1 LHVRESCEC
10 DSPQLVWVAWGA
22 ELSYASPR
30 ADTNGDSTAA
40 EQTRSTSEQQVRTE
54 QHARLVVS
62 VRRLRGLQVHDADG
76 ARIGTIREVLFAA
89 DGRASAVVVSA
100 GSFLGM
106 GSTHHQLAW
115 DALDFL
121 SAPGRIKTSTD
132 AAELRALPSGAWRAA
147 RYKQQVR
154 ASKILLAKVVLE
166 DDAHYG
172 TIRDVVFGLDGQFNG
187 LVIVPWP
194 KLGDRRGDREP
205 HVYRQRF
212 TLRSDGRIA
221 LPYTRR
227 LVRSSGSETAIRC
240 DGR

>member
-1 LHVRESCEC
+1 MRLTAAGKA
-10 DSPQLVWVAWGA
+10 LFMATWVAWGA

-40 EQTRSTSEQQVRTE
+40 EQTRSTSEPQVRTE

-100 GSFLGM
+100 GGFLGM

-172 TIRDVVFGLDGQFNG
+172 TIRDVVFGLE
-187 LVIVPWP
+187 
-194 KLGDRRGDREP
+194 RGDREP